1 MKDGRVVVVK
11 LPFASRCGGNCVI
24 MLCVSSC
31 GFPTLCCHTML
42 RWSGIV
48 AAMWWDRRKQV
59 RLVCS
64 TFTEWVI
71 FLGAAKPT
79 YGRTIPLSYPLL

>member
-31 GFPTLCCHTML
+31 GFPTLCCHSTEA
-42 RWSGIV
+42 RYDIV